1 VPDQRSHRGAHPED
15 HRLFA
20 AEALSALRSAAADL
34 SWLLERGY
42 ATPSAL
48 KVTGDRYALD
58 ARQRTAVMRCAC
70 GETVRRQRQSR
81 KLPAGGLAGHGVEID
96 GYNLLTT
103 IEAAL
108 GGGVVLVGRDGCHR
122 DMASM
127 HGTYRTVDETRPALE
142 LIGAALGRLGVRGAK
157 FLLDSPVS
165 NSGRLKG
172 VMAEV
177 AEESNWAWD
186 IELVTNPD
194 AVLVRSTG
202 IIVSADSMILDG
214 PVRWFDLAGEIVSR
228 DVPGAWVVDLAGCPG
243 NPKSEIR
250 NKFK

>member
-20 AEALSALRSAAADL
+20 PAVVPALGSAAGDL
-34 SWLLERGY
+34 SWLLERRY

-48 KVTGDRYALD
+48 KVVGDRYALD

-70 GETVRRQRQSR
+70 GETACRQRQSR
-81 KLPAGGLAGHGVEID
+81 RVTAGDLTGHRVEID

-127 HGTYRTVDETRPALE
+127 HGTYRAVEETRPALQ
-142 LIGAALGRLGVRGAK
+142 LIGGTLSRLGVVGAK

-165 NSGRLKG
+165 NSGRLKA

-177 AEESNWAWD
+177 AEANNWAWEV
-186 IELVTNPD
+186 ELVLNPD
-194 AVLVRSTG
+194 ALLIHSTG
-202 IIVSADSMILDG
+202 IVVTADSMILDA

-228 DVPGAWVVDLAGCPG
+228 EVPGAWMVDLRADLIP
-243 NPKSEIR
+243 S
-250 NKFK
+250 

>member
-1 VPDQRSHRGAHPED
+1 MPDQRSHRGAHPQD
-15 HRLFA
+15 HQLFA
-20 AEALSALRSAAADL
+20 LGAVPALRSAAGDL

-48 KVTGDRYALD
+48 KITGDRYALD
-58 ARQRTAVMRCAC
+58 ARQRIAVMRCAC
-70 GETVRRQRQSR
+70 GETAGRQRLSR
-81 KLPAGGLAGHGVEID
+81 RAPAAELAGHAVEID

-127 HGTYRTVDETRPALE
+127 HGTYRAVEETRPALQ
-142 LIGAALGRLGVRGAK
+142 LIGAALQRLGVVGAK
-157 FLLDSPVS
+157 LLLDSPVS

-177 AEESNWAWD
+177 AETNNWTWD

-194 AVLVRSTG
+194 AVLVRSTE
-202 IIVSADSMILDG
+202 IVISADSMILDA

-228 DVPGAWVVDLAGCPG
+228 DVPGAWVVDLSG
-243 NPKSEIR
+243 
-250 NKFK
+250 